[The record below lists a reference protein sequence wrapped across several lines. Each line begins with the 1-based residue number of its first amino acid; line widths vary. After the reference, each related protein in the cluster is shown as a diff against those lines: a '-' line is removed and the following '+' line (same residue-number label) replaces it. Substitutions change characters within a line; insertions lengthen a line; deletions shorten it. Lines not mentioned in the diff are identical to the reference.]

1 MSHDICTCSCHE
13 NPLLFH
19 IHSCC
24 KNSGK
29 IYIKDTGEIDMEAY
43 NKLNPKLLDEVC
55 PCCGGT
61 GKISSH

>member
-1 MSHDICTCSCHE
+1 MEYYNKLNLTPIDD
-13 NPLLFH
+13 

-43 NKLNPKLLDEVC
+43 NKLNPKLLDDVC

-61 GKISSH
+61 GKNNSH

>member
-1 MSHDICTCSCHE
+1 MNQNICKCSCHS

-24 KNSGK
+24 KHSGK

-43 NKLNPKLLDEVC
+43 NKLNPPIDDVC

-61 GKISSH
+61 GKITAH